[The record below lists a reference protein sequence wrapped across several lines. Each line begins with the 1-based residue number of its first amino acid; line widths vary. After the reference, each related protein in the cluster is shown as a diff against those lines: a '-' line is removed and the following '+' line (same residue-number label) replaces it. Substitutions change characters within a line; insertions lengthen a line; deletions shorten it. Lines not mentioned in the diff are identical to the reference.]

1 MTLILAEKINFSR
14 LREIAI
20 LVHFEQAQWYMVAK
34 NQEFSWRNWQIKPEN
49 NQPENK
55 NLFVADKICWATK
68 FWHAARKTTI
78 IIILC

>member
-20 LVHFEQAQWYMVAK
+20 LVKLNGTWLQ

-78 IIILC
+78 IIILCW

>member
-34 NQEFSWRNWQIKPEN
+34 SGIFMEKLAN
-49 NQPENK
+49 
-55 NLFVADKICWATK
+55 
-68 FWHAARKTTI
+68 
-78 IIILC
+78 